1 MIISLINGA
10 ALLLALC
17 WLHAF
22 ITRRWD
28 RDSIAIQLVL
38 GLLFGAICVIG
49 MLNPISPEPGIF
61 FDGRSV
67 VLSMAALFNG
77 PLVAGVAGLI
87 AGIYRIWMGGS
98 GMAFGLAEIC
108 LSILFGLLYR
118 HGSLSGKLA
127 IGPWQ
132 LWFLGLLMQVLDML
146 LLPAAQ
152 AASSL
157 EQTAV
162 PLLLVMPVATVV
174 LGLMLK
180 EIEQRQRT
188 ELALQLRESRLRAIT
203 EAIPDT
209 LLVLDEDGLYLEVTP
224 SKKEA
229 HNDVL
234 TARIGQSVHDVL
246 PQSEAERFM
255 EFIRQTLASD
265 HPQLI
270 EYTRQNADGIKVLEG
285 HAQRLDIQLNGKQ
298 AVVVLA
304 RDITQRVDDEH
315 ELRIAAAAFETQ
327 QGMIITDEFNRILR
341 VNQAFST
348 ITGYSREEAVGQRTS
363 LLSSGRQSLAFYQ
376 SMWQQLRAVDR
387 WQGEIWNRRKNG
399 EIFPEWLSISAVRNT
414 QGQVINYVASIDDTS
429 ERKAAEE
436 RIQRLAFFDGLTN
449 LPNRSLLLDRLQH
462 ALDGC
467 VRNGEC
473 AALMFLDLD
482 GFKNINDLHGH
493 HIGDKVLC
501 LAAARLNGAV
511 RVSDTVARLGGDE
524 FVVLLEHLNK
534 QPEQA
539 AMQVEHVTTL
549 LLTTLAAPYQVDELE
564 LRSSASIGVTLF
576 NDGSCSIDELM
587 QRADLSMY
595 EAKAAG
601 KHTVRFFDPRM
612 QEAVS
617 ERLNLE
623 QDIRRGLLSEEFI
636 PYLQPQ
642 LDDTGRLVGAEVLA
656 RWQHPKRGLLS
667 PAAFVEVAEH
677 AGLIET
683 LDLQMLQKACHQ
695 LAMWR
700 RQSATASLS
709 LSVNLSARLLYQT
722 NFVERVLQ
730 ILGQSGADPHRL
742 KLELTETLLLD
753 DLPGAVIRI
762 CELKAYGI
770 RFSIDDFGT
779 GYSSLAYLQQLSLDQ
794 LKIDQSFVRELPG
807 DSNSL
812 AIVRAICALASS
824 LQLEVIAEGVE
835 SHEQYVALQELGCRS
850 FQGYLFGRPMP
861 LIEFERLLPTTTV
874 KVESEGSMLF
884 ATPSAMGETEHI
896 VNTPITN
903 RCQNIF
909 AD

>member
-17 WLHAF
+17 WMHAF
-22 ITRRWD
+22 ITRRWNK
-28 RDSIAIQLVL
+28 RSTAIQMVL
-38 GLLFGAICVIG
+38 GLLFGAICLIS
-49 MLNPISPEPGIF
+49 MLNPISPEPGMY

-67 VLSMAALFNG
+67 VLCMAALFNG
-77 PLVAGVAGLI
+77 PLVACIAGLI
-87 AGIYRIWMGGS
+87 AGIYRIWVGGS
-98 GMAFGLAEIC
+98 GMAFGLVEIG

-118 HGSLSGKLA
+118 HYSLKGKLT

-132 LWFLGLLMQVLDML
+132 LWVLGLLMQVLDML

-152 AASSL
+152 ASSTQ
-157 EQTAV
+157 EQAAV
-162 PLLLVMPVATVV
+162 PLLLVMPVATVI

-180 EIEQRQRT
+180 EIEQRKRT

-229 HNDVL
+229 HSDVL

-246 PQSEAERFM
+246 PQNEAERFM
-255 EFIRQTLASD
+255 EFIRQTLASER
-265 HPQLI
+265 PQRI
-270 EYTRQNADGIKVLEG
+270 EYIRQSADGIKILEG

-298 AVVVLA
+298 AVVVIA
-304 RDITQRVDDEH
+304 RDVTQRIDDEH

-348 ITGYSREEAVGQRTS
+348 ITGYSTEEAVGQRTS

-376 SMWQQLRAVDR
+376 SMWEQLKAADR

-399 EIFPEWLSISAVRNT
+399 EIFPQWLSISAVRNT

-436 RIQRLAFFDGLTN
+436 RIQRLAFFDGLTD

-462 ALDGC
+462 VLDGC
-467 VRNGEC
+467 VTSGEC

-501 LAAARLNGAV
+501 LAAERLNGVV
-511 RVSDTVARLGGDE
+511 RVSNTVARLGGDE

-539 AMQVEHVTTL
+539 AIQVEHITAL
-549 LLTTLAAPYQVDELE
+549 LLATLAEPYQIDGLE
-564 LRSSASIGVTLF
+564 LHSSASIGVTLF
-576 NDGSCSIDELM
+576 NDESCSIDELM

-642 LDDTGRLVGAEVLA
+642 LDDIGCLVGAEVLA

-667 PAAFVEVAEH
+667 PAAFVEVAEL

-683 LDLQMLQKACHQ
+683 LDMQMLQKACHQ
-695 LAMWR
+695 LALWS

-709 LSVNLSARLLYQT
+709 LSVNLSARLLYQK
-722 NFVERVLQ
+722 NFVEQVFQTLER
-730 ILGQSGADPHRL
+730 SGADPHRL

-753 DLPGAVIRI
+753 DLPSAIARI
-762 CELKAYGI
+762 CELKAHGI

-794 LKIDQSFVRELPG
+794 LKIDQSFVRELPR
-807 DSNSL
+807 DKNSL
-812 AIVRAICALASS
+812 AIIRSICALASS

-835 SHEQYVALQELGCRS
+835 THEQYIALLELGCQS

-861 LIEFERLLPTTTV
+861 MTEFERLIPTNV
-874 KVESEGSMLF
+874 
-884 ATPSAMGETEHI
+884 
-896 VNTPITN
+896 VNNTYN
-903 RCQNIF
+903 KM
-909 AD
+909 

>member
-10 ALLLALC
+10 TLLLALC
-17 WLHAF
+17 WMHAF

-28 RDSIAIQLVL
+28 KQSTAIQLVL
-38 GLLFGAICVIG
+38 GLLFGAICVIS
-49 MLNPISPEPGIF
+49 MLNAISPESGMY

-77 PLVAGVAGLI
+77 PLVACIAGLI
-87 AGIYRIWMGGS
+87 AAIYRIWVGGS
-98 GMAFGLAEIC
+98 GMAFGLVEIG
-108 LSILFGLLYR
+108 LSILFGLFYR
-118 HGSLSGKLA
+118 HYYLSGKIT

-146 LLPAAQ
+146 LLPSAQ

-180 EIEQRQRT
+180 EIEQRKRT

-203 EAIPDT
+203 EAIPDS
-209 LLVLDEDGLYLEVTP
+209 LLVLDEDGLYLEVNP

-229 HNDVL
+229 RGCAL
-234 TARIGQSVHDVL
+234 PARTGQSVHDVL
-246 PQSEAERFM
+246 LQSEAERFM
-255 EFIRQTLASD
+255 GLIRNSLASD
-265 HPQLI
+265 RPQLI
-270 EYTRQNADGIKVLEG
+270 EYTQQNADGIKIFEA
-285 HAQRLDIQLNGKQ
+285 HAKRMDIQFNGKQ

-315 ELRIAAAAFETQ
+315 QLRIAAAAFETQ
-327 QGMIITDEFNRILR
+327 QGMIITDELNRILR

-348 ITGYSREEAVGQRTS
+348 ITGYSSEEAVGQRTS
-363 LLSSGRQSLAFYQ
+363 LFSSGRQSLAFYQ
-376 SMWQQLRAVDR
+376 EMWQQLKAVDR

-399 EIFPEWLSISAVRNT
+399 EIFPQWLSISAVRNT

-429 ERKAAEE
+429 DRKAAEE
-436 RIQRLAFFDGLTN
+436 RIQRLAFFDGLTD
-449 LPNRSLLLDRLQH
+449 LPNRRLLLDRIQH
-462 ALDGC
+462 VLDGC
-467 VRNGEC
+467 VISGEC
-473 AALMFLDLD
+473 AALMFLDLN

-501 LAAARLNGAV
+501 LAAARLNGVV
-511 RVSDTVARLGGDE
+511 RVSNTVARLSGDK

-539 AMQVEHVTTL
+539 ALQIEHVNAL
-549 LLTTLAAPYQVDELE
+549 LLATLAEPYQIDGLE
-564 LRSSASIGVTLF
+564 LHSSVSIGVTLF
-576 NDGSCSIDELM
+576 NDESCSVDELM

-612 QEAVS
+612 REAVS

-623 QDIRRGLLSEEFI
+623 QDIRRGLLSDEFI

-642 LDDTGRLVGAEVLA
+642 LDGKGCLVGAEVLA
-656 RWQHPKRGLLS
+656 RWQHPNRGLLS
-667 PAAFVEVAEH
+667 PAVFIEVAEL

-683 LDLQMLQKACHQ
+683 LDMQMLQKACHQ
-695 LAMWR
+695 LALWS

-709 LSVNLSARLLYQT
+709 LSVNLSARLLYQQ
-722 NFVERVLQ
+722 NFVERVFQTLE
-730 ILGQSGADPHRL
+730 QSGADPKRL

-753 DLPGAVIRI
+753 DLPSAIARI
-762 CELKAYGI
+762 CELKAHGI

-794 LKIDQSFVRELPG
+794 LKIDQSFVRGLPS
-807 DSNSL
+807 DKNSL
-812 AIVRAICALASS
+812 EIIRSICILAGS

-835 SHEQYVALQELGCRS
+835 THEQYIALLELGCQR

-861 LIEFERLLPTTTV
+861 LAEFERLIPTNV
-874 KVESEGSMLF
+874 
-884 ATPSAMGETEHI
+884 
-896 VNTPITN
+896 VNITDN
-903 RCQNIF
+903 KM
-909 AD
+909 

>member
-10 ALLLALC
+10 TLLLALC

-28 RDSIAIQLVL
+28 KHSTAIQLVL

-98 GMAFGLAEIC
+98 GMAFGLAEIF
-108 LSILFGLLYR
+108 LSMVFGLLYR
-118 HGSLSGKLA
+118 HFFLSGKLA

-132 LWFLGLLMQVLDML
+132 LWFLGLLMQVLNML
-146 LLPAAQ
+146 LLPAAH
-152 AASSL
+152 AASSQ
-157 EQTAV
+157 EQAAL
-162 PLLLVMPVATVV
+162 PLLLVMPVATVI

-180 EIEQRQRT
+180 EIEQRKRT

-229 HNDVL
+229 HSGAL

-246 PQSEAERFM
+246 PHSEAERFM
-255 EFIRQTLASD
+255 DFIRQTLASD
-265 HPQLI
+265 RPQLI
-270 EYTRQNADGIKVLEG
+270 EYTRQSTDGIKILEG
-285 HAQRLDIQLNGKQ
+285 HAQRLDIRINGKQ

-304 RDITQRVDDEH
+304 RDVTQRVDYEH

-341 VNQAFST
+341 VNQAFSA
-348 ITGYSREEAVGQRTS
+348 ITGYSSDEAVGQRTS
-363 LLSSGRQSLAFYQ
+363 LLSSGRQSVAFYQ
-376 SMWQQLRAVDR
+376 SMWQQLKAEDR

-436 RIQRLAFFDGLTN
+436 RIQHLAFFDGLTD

-462 ALDGC
+462 VLDGC
-467 VRNGEC
+467 VRSGEC

-501 LAAARLNGAV
+501 LAAARLNGVV

-539 AMQVEHVTTL
+539 AMQVEHITTL
-549 LLTTLAAPYQVDELE
+549 LLATLAEPYQIDGLE
-564 LRSSASIGVTLF
+564 LHSSASIGVTLF
-576 NDGSCSIDELM
+576 NDESCSIDELM

-601 KHTVRFFDPRM
+601 KHTARFFDPRM

-623 QDIRRGLLSEEFI
+623 QDIRRGLLSDEFI

-642 LDDTGRLVGAEVLA
+642 FDEKGCLIGAEVLA

-667 PAAFVEVAEH
+667 PAAFVEVAEL

-683 LDLQMLQKACHQ
+683 LDMQMLQKACHQ
-695 LAMWR
+695 LALWS
-700 RQSATASLS
+700 RQSATALLS
-709 LSVNLSARLLYQT
+709 LSVNLSARLLYQK
-722 NFVERVLQ
+722 NFVERVFQTLER
-730 ILGQSGADPHRL
+730 SGADPYRL

-753 DLPGAVIRI
+753 DLPSAIARI
-762 CELKAYGI
+762 CELKAHGI

-807 DSNSL
+807 DTNSL
-812 AIVRAICALASS
+812 AIIRAICALTNS

-835 SHEQYVALQELGCRS
+835 THEQFIALLELGCRS

-861 LIEFERLLPTTTV
+861 LMEFERLIPINTV
-874 KVESEGSMLF
+874 KAESEGPILLE
-884 ATPSAMGETEHI
+884 PSALDAPSTSTI
-896 VNTPITN
+896 
-903 RCQNIF
+903 NI
-909 AD
+909 

>member
-1 MIISLINGA
+1 MNGA

-22 ITRRWD
+22 ILRC
-28 RDSIAIQLVL
+28 RDEHSTAIQLVS
-38 GLLFGAICVIG
+38 GLLFGATCVIG
-49 MLNPISPEPGIF
+49 MLSPISPEPGIF
-61 FDGRSV
+61 FDSRSV
-67 VLSMAALFNG
+67 VLSMVALFSG
-77 PLVAGVAGLI
+77 PLVAGVAGVI
-87 AGIYRIWMGGS
+87 ASIYRLWMGGS
-98 GMAFGLAEIC
+98 GMAYGLAEIG
-108 LSILFGLLYR
+108 LSILLGLSYR
-118 HGSLSGKLA
+118 HFFQRGTFR
-127 IGPWQ
+127 IDPWQ
-132 LWFLGLLMQVLDML
+132 LWIFGLLMSVLDWL
-146 LLPAAQ
+146 LLPATQ
-152 AASSL
+152 AASSR
-157 EQTAV
+157 EQMAV
-162 PLLLVMPVATVV
+162 PLLLVMPIATVV
-174 LGLMLK
+174 LGLMFK
-180 EIEQRQRT
+180 EVAQRKRT

-224 SKKEA
+224 SKEWA
-229 HNDVL
+229 HADAWI
-234 TARIGQSVHDVL
+234 ARIGQRVQEVL
-246 PQSEAERFM
+246 PQREAERFM
-255 EFIRQTLASD
+255 AFIKQTLASD
-265 HPQLI
+265 EPQFI
-270 EYTRQNADGIKVLEG
+270 EYTRQSADGIKVLEG

-304 RDITQRVDDEH
+304 RDITQRVNAEH

-348 ITGYSREEAVGQRTS
+348 ITGYSREEAIGQRTS
-363 LLSSGRQSLAFYQ
+363 LLNSGRQSLAFYQ
-376 SMWQQLRAVDR
+376 SMWQQLKAVDR

-399 EIFPEWLSISAVRNT
+399 EIFPEWLSISAVRNSL
-414 QGQVINYVASIDDTS
+414 GQVINYVASIDDTS

-436 RIQRLAFFDGLTN
+436 RIQRLAFFDGLTD

-467 VRNGEC
+467 VRSGEC

-493 HIGDKVLC
+493 HMGDKVLC

-549 LLTTLAAPYQVDELE
+549 LLATLAAPYQIDGLE

-576 NDGSCSIDELM
+576 NDRSCSIDELM

-612 QEAVS
+612 QEAVIQ
-617 ERLNLE
+617 RLNLE
-623 QDIRRGLLSEEFI
+623 QDIRRGLQSDEFI

-642 LDDTGRLVGAEVLA
+642 LDDTGRLLGAEVLA
-656 RWQHPKRGLLS
+656 RWQHPQRGLLS

-683 LDLQMLQKACHQ
+683 LDLQMLQKACRQ
-695 LAMWR
+695 LALWR
-700 RQSATASLS
+700 RQSAMASLS

-730 ILGQSGADPHRL
+730 LLEQSGADPHRL

-753 DLPGAVIRI
+753 DLPGAIARI
-762 CELKAYGI
+762 SELKAHGI

-794 LKIDQSFVRELPG
+794 LKIDQSFVRELPA
-807 DSNSL
+807 DTNSL
-812 AIVRAICALASS
+812 AIIRAICALASS

-835 SHEQYVALQELGCRS
+835 SQEQYIALLELGCRS

-861 LIEFERLLPTTTV
+861 LIEFERLIPTNTV
-874 KVESEGSMLF
+874 EVESMKPMLLTVL
-884 ATPSAMGETEHI
+884 APG
-896 VNTPITN
+896 
-903 RCQNIF
+903 RQKC
-909 AD
+909 

>member
-10 ALLLALC
+10 TLLLALC

-28 RDSIAIQLVL
+28 KHSTTIQLVL

-67 VLSMAALFNG
+67 VLSVAALFNG

-87 AGIYRIWMGGS
+87 AGFYRIWMGGS
-98 GMAFGLAEIC
+98 GMAFGLVEIG
-108 LSILFGLLYR
+108 LSIVFGLLYR
-118 HGSLSGKLA
+118 HYSLIGKLT

-152 AASSL
+152 AASSQ
-157 EQTAV
+157 EQAAV

-180 EIEQRQRT
+180 EIEQRKRT
-188 ELALQLRESRLRAIT
+188 ELALQLRKSRLRAIT

-229 HNDVL
+229 HSDAL

-246 PQSEAERFM
+246 SQSEAERFM
-255 EFIRQTLASD
+255 DFIRQTLASD
-265 HPQLI
+265 RPQLI
-270 EYTRQNADGIKVLEG
+270 EYTRQSVDGKKILEG

-304 RDITQRVDDEH
+304 RDVTQRVDDEH

-327 QGMIITDEFNRILR
+327 QVMIITDALNRILR

-348 ITGYSREEAVGQRTS
+348 ITGYSSKEAVGQRTS
-363 LLSSGRQSLAFYQ
+363 MLSSGRQSLAFYQ
-376 SMWQQLRAVDR
+376 SMWQQLKAVDR

-399 EIFPEWLSISAVRNT
+399 EIFPQWLSISAVRNT
-414 QGQVINYVASIDDTS
+414 QGKVINYVASIDDTS

-436 RIQRLAFFDGLTN
+436 RIQRLAFFDGLTD

-462 ALDGC
+462 VLDGC
-467 VRNGEC
+467 VSSGEC

-511 RVSDTVARLGGDE
+511 RCSDTVARLGGDE

-549 LLTTLAAPYQVDELE
+549 LLAKLAEPYQIDGLE
-564 LRSSASIGVTLF
+564 LHSSASIGVTLF
-576 NDGSCSIDELM
+576 NDESCSIDELM

-623 QDIRRGLLSEEFI
+623 QDIRRGLMSEEFI

-642 LDDTGRLVGAEVLA
+642 LDDKGCLVGAEVLA
-656 RWQHPKRGLLS
+656 RWQHPQRGLLS
-667 PAAFVEVAEH
+667 PAAFVEVAEL

-683 LDLQMLQKACHQ
+683 LDMQMLQKACHQ
-695 LAMWR
+695 LALWS
-700 RQSATASLS
+700 RQSSTASLS
-709 LSVNLSARLLYQT
+709 LSVNLSARLLYQP

-730 ILGQSGADPHRL
+730 ILEQSGADPHRL

-753 DLPGAVIRI
+753 DLPCAVARI
-762 CELKAYGI
+762 CELKAHGI

-807 DSNSL
+807 DTNSL
-812 AIVRAICALASS
+812 AIIRAICALANS

-835 SHEQYVALQELGCRS
+835 THEQYIALLELGCRS

-861 LIEFERLLPTTTV
+861 LMELERLIPTNTV
-874 KVESEGSMLF
+874 KGESDGHILL
-884 ATPSAMGETEHI
+884 APSAVGAPSTSI
-896 VNTPITN
+896 INL
-903 RCQNIF
+903 
-909 AD
+909 

>member
-1 MIISLINGA
+1 M
-10 ALLLALC
+10 
-17 WLHAF
+17 
-22 ITRRWD
+22 
-28 RDSIAIQLVL
+28 VL
-38 GLLFGAICVIG
+38 GLLFGAICLIS
-49 MLNPISPEPGIF
+49 MLNPISPEPGMY

-77 PLVAGVAGLI
+77 AFVACIAGLI
-87 AGIYRIWMGGS
+87 AGIYRIWLGGI
-98 GMAFGLAEIC
+98 GMAYGLVEIG

-118 HGSLSGKLA
+118 HYSLKGKLT
-127 IGPWQ
+127 IGLWQ
-132 LWFLGLLMQVLDML
+132 LWVLGLLMQILDML

-152 AASSL
+152 ATSTQ
-157 EQTAV
+157 EQAAV
-162 PLLLVMPVATVV
+162 PLLLVMPVATAV

-180 EIEQRQRT
+180 EIEQRKRT

-224 SKKEA
+224 SEKEA
-229 HNDVL
+229 HSDDL
-234 TARIGQSVHDVL
+234 TARIGQSVHDVW

-255 EFIRQTLASD
+255 AFIQQTLASD
-265 HPQLI
+265 RPQRI
-270 EYTRQNADGIKVLEG
+270 EYTRQSADGIKILEG
-285 HAQRLDIQLNGKQ
+285 HSQRLDIQLNGKR

-304 RDITQRVDDEH
+304 RDVTQRVDDEH

-348 ITGYSREEAVGQRTS
+348 ITGYSSKEAVGQRTS
-363 LLSSGRQSLAFYQ
+363 MLSSGRQSLAFYQ
-376 SMWQQLRAVDR
+376 SMWQQLKAVDL

-399 EIFPEWLSISAVRNT
+399 EIFPQWLSISAVRNI
-414 QGQVINYVASIDDTS
+414 QGKVINYVASIDDNS

-436 RIQRLAFFDGLTN
+436 RIQHLAFFDGLTD
-449 LPNRSLLLDRLQH
+449 LPNRRLLLDRLQH
-462 ALDGC
+462 VLDGC
-467 VRNGEC
+467 VSSGEC

-501 LAAARLNGAV
+501 MVAARLNGAV

-549 LLTTLAAPYQVDELE
+549 LLAKLAEPYQIGGLE
-564 LRSSASIGVTLF
+564 LHSSASIGVTLF
-576 NDGSCSIDELM
+576 NDKSYSIDELM

-623 QDIRRGLLSEEFI
+623 QDIRRGLMSEEFI

-642 LDDTGRLVGAEVLA
+642 FDDNGCLIGAEVLA
-656 RWQHPKRGLLS
+656 RWQHPQRGLLS
-667 PAAFVEVAEH
+667 PAAFVEVAEL

-683 LDLQMLQKACHQ
+683 LDMQMLQKACHQ
-695 LAMWR
+695 LALWS

-709 LSVNLSARLLYQT
+709 LSVNLSARLLYQP
-722 NFVERVLQ
+722 NFVERVFQTLER
-730 ILGQSGADPHRL
+730 SGAAPYRL

-753 DLPGAVIRI
+753 DLPGAITRI
-762 CELKAYGI
+762 CELKAHGI

-807 DSNSL
+807 DTNSL
-812 AIVRAICALASS
+812 AIISAICALASS

-835 SHEQYVALQELGCRS
+835 THEQYIALLELGCRS

-861 LIEFERLLPTTTV
+861 LIEFERLLPT
-874 KVESEGSMLF
+874 SM
-884 ATPSAMGETEHI
+884 
-896 VNTPITN
+896 VNNTYN
-903 RCQNIF
+903 
-909 AD
+909 

>member
-17 WLHAF
+17 WMHAF

-28 RDSIAIQLVL
+28 KHSTAIQMVL
-38 GLLFGAICVIG
+38 GLLFGAICLIS
-49 MLNPISPEPGIF
+49 MLNPISPVPGMF

-77 PLVAGVAGLI
+77 PLVACIAGLI
-87 AGIYRIWMGGS
+87 AAIYRIWVGGS
-98 GMAFGLAEIC
+98 GMAFGLVEIG
-108 LSILFGLLYR
+108 LSILFGLFYR
-118 HGSLSGKLA
+118 HYYLSGKIT

-132 LWFLGLLMQVLDML
+132 LWFLGLLMQVLVML

-152 AASSL
+152 AASSQ
-157 EQTAV
+157 EQAAA
-162 PLLLVMPVATVV
+162 PLLLIMPIATVV

-180 EIEQRQRT
+180 EIEQRKRT
-188 ELALQLRESRLRAIT
+188 DFALQLSESRLRAIT

-209 LLVLDEDGLYLEVTP
+209 LLVLDEDGLYLEVNP

-229 HNDVL
+229 RGGAL
-234 TARIGQSVHDVL
+234 PARTGQSVHDVL

-255 EFIRQTLASD
+255 ELIRHSLASD
-265 HPQLI
+265 RPQLI
-270 EYTRQNADGIKVLEG
+270 EYTQQNADGIRIFEA
-285 HAQRLDIQLNGKQ
+285 HAQRMDVQFNGKQ

-315 ELRIAAAAFETQ
+315 QLRIAAAAFETQ
-327 QGMIITDEFNRILR
+327 QGMIITDELNRILR

-348 ITGYSREEAVGQRTS
+348 ITGYSSEEAVGQRTS
-363 LLSSGRQSLAFYQ
+363 LFSSGSHSPEFYQ
-376 SMWQQLRAVDR
+376 NMWQQLKAVDR

-399 EIFPEWLSISAVRNT
+399 EIFPQWLSISAVRNT

-429 ERKAAEE
+429 DRKAAEE
-436 RIQRLAFFDGLTN
+436 RIQRLAFFDGLTD

-462 ALDGC
+462 VLDGC
-467 VRNGEC
+467 VSSGEC
-473 AALMFLDLD
+473 AALMFLDLN

-501 LAAARLNGAV
+501 LAAARLNGVV
-511 RVSDTVARLGGDE
+511 RVSNTVARLSGDK

-539 AMQVEHVTTL
+539 ALQVEHVNAL
-549 LLTTLAAPYQVDELE
+549 LLATMAEPYQIDGLE
-564 LRSSASIGVTLF
+564 VHSSVSIGVTLF
-576 NDGSCSIDELM
+576 NDESCSVDELM
-587 QRADLSMY
+587 QRAELAMY

-623 QDIRRGLLSEEFI
+623 QDIRRGLLSDEFI
-636 PYLQPQ
+636 PYFQPQ
-642 LDDTGRLVGAEVLA
+642 LDCTGRLVGAEVLA
-656 RWQHPKRGLLS
+656 RWQHPQRGLLS
-667 PAAFVEVAEH
+667 PVAFVDVAEH
-677 AGLIET
+677 IGLIET
-683 LDLQMLQKACHQ
+683 LDLQMLQKACRQ
-695 LAMWR
+695 LALWHH
-700 RQSATASLS
+700 QSDSASLS
-709 LSVNLSARLLYQT
+709 LSVNLSARLLYES

-730 ILGQSGADPHRL
+730 IVEESGVNPHKL
-742 KLELTETLLLD
+742 KFELTETLLLD
-753 DLPGAVIRI
+753 DLTCAVSKM
-762 CELKAYGI
+762 CELKAHGI

-794 LKIDQSFVRELPG
+794 LKIDQSFVRGLPS
-807 DSNSL
+807 DKNSL
-812 AIVRAICALASS
+812 EIIRSICILASS

-835 SHEQYVALQELGCRS
+835 NHEQYIALRELGCQT

-861 LIEFERLLPTTTV
+861 LIEFEHLLPTSIV
-874 KVESEGSMLF
+874 KV
-884 ATPSAMGETEHI
+884 
-896 VNTPITN
+896 
-903 RCQNIF
+903 
-909 AD
+909 

>member
-1 MIISLINGA
+1 MIIDFMNGA

-22 ITRRWD
+22 ILRC
-28 RDSIAIQLVL
+28 RDEHSTAIQLVS
-38 GLLFGAICVIG
+38 GLLFGATCVIG
-49 MLNPISPEPGIF
+49 MLSPISPEPGIF
-61 FDGRSV
+61 FDSRSV
-67 VLSMAALFNG
+67 VLSMVALFSG
-77 PLVAGVAGLI
+77 PLVAGVAGVI
-87 AGIYRIWMGGS
+87 ASIYRLWMGGS
-98 GMAFGLAEIC
+98 GMAYGLAEIG
-108 LSILFGLLYR
+108 LSILLGLSYR
-118 HGSLSGKLA
+118 HFFQRGTFR
-127 IGPWQ
+127 IDPWQ
-132 LWFLGLLMQVLDML
+132 LWIFGLLMSVLDWL
-146 LLPAAQ
+146 LLPATQ
-152 AASSL
+152 AASSR
-157 EQTAV
+157 EQMAV
-162 PLLLVMPVATVV
+162 PLLLVMPIATVV
-174 LGLMLK
+174 LGLMFK
-180 EIEQRQRT
+180 EVAQRKRT

-224 SKKEA
+224 SKEWA
-229 HNDVL
+229 HADAWI
-234 TARIGQSVHDVL
+234 ARIGQRVQEVL
-246 PQSEAERFM
+246 PQREAERFM
-255 EFIRQTLASD
+255 AFIKQTLASD
-265 HPQLI
+265 EPQFI
-270 EYTRQNADGIKVLEG
+270 EYTRQSADGIKVLEG

-304 RDITQRVDDEH
+304 RDITQRVNAEH

-348 ITGYSREEAVGQRTS
+348 ITGYSREEAIGQRTS
-363 LLSSGRQSLAFYQ
+363 LLNSGRQSLAFYQ
-376 SMWQQLRAVDR
+376 SMWQQLKAVDR

-399 EIFPEWLSISAVRNT
+399 EIFPEWLSISAVRNSL
-414 QGQVINYVASIDDTS
+414 GQVINYVASIDDTS

-436 RIQRLAFFDGLTN
+436 RIQRLAFFDGLTD

-467 VRNGEC
+467 VRSGEC

-493 HIGDKVLC
+493 HMGDKVLC

-549 LLTTLAAPYQVDELE
+549 LLATLAAPYQIDGLE

-576 NDGSCSIDELM
+576 NDRSCSIDELM

-612 QEAVS
+612 QEAVIQ
-617 ERLNLE
+617 RLNLE
-623 QDIRRGLLSEEFI
+623 QDIRRGLQSDEFI

-642 LDDTGRLVGAEVLA
+642 LDDTGRLLGAEVLA
-656 RWQHPKRGLLS
+656 RWQHPQRGLLS

-683 LDLQMLQKACHQ
+683 LDLQMLQKACRQ
-695 LAMWR
+695 LALWR
-700 RQSATASLS
+700 RQSAMASLS

-730 ILGQSGADPHRL
+730 LLEQSGADPHRL

-753 DLPGAVIRI
+753 DLPGAIARI
-762 CELKAYGI
+762 SELKAHGI

-794 LKIDQSFVRELPG
+794 LKIDQSFVRELPA
-807 DSNSL
+807 DTNSL
-812 AIVRAICALASS
+812 AIIRAICALASS

-835 SHEQYVALQELGCRS
+835 SQEQYIALLELGCRS

-861 LIEFERLLPTTTV
+861 LIEFERLIPTNTV
-874 KVESEGSMLF
+874 EVESMKPMLLTVL
-884 ATPSAMGETEHI
+884 APG
-896 VNTPITN
+896 
-903 RCQNIF
+903 RQKC
-909 AD
+909 

>member
-10 ALLLALC
+10 TLLLALC

-28 RDSIAIQLVL
+28 RHNTAIQLVL
-38 GLLFGAICVIG
+38 GLLFGAICVIA

-87 AGIYRIWMGGS
+87 AGFYRIWIGGS
-98 GMAFGLAEIC
+98 GMAFGLVEIG

-118 HGSLSGKLA
+118 HYSLIGKLT

-152 AASSL
+152 AASSQ
-157 EQTAV
+157 EQAAL
-162 PLLLVMPVATVV
+162 PLLLVMPVATVI

-180 EIEQRQRT
+180 EIEQRKRT
-188 ELALQLRESRLRAIT
+188 ELALQLRKSRLRAIT

-229 HNDVL
+229 HSDALN
-234 TARIGQSVHDVL
+234 ARIGQSVHDVL
-246 PQSEAERFM
+246 SQSEAERFM
-255 EFIRQTLASD
+255 DFIRQTLASD
-265 HPQLI
+265 KPQLI
-270 EYTRQNADGIKVLEG
+270 EYTRQSTDGIKILEG

-304 RDITQRVDDEH
+304 RDVTQRVDDEH

-348 ITGYSREEAVGQRTS
+348 ITGYSSEEAVGQRTS
-363 LLSSGRQSLAFYQ
+363 MLSSGRQSLAFYQ
-376 SMWQQLRAVDR
+376 SMWQQLKAVDR

-399 EIFPEWLSISAVRNT
+399 EIFPQWLSISAVRNT
-414 QGQVINYVASIDDTS
+414 QGKVINYVASIDDTS

-436 RIQRLAFFDGLTN
+436 RIQRLAFFDGLTD

-462 ALDGC
+462 VLDGC
-467 VRNGEC
+467 VSSGEY

-549 LLTTLAAPYQVDELE
+549 LLAKLAETYQIDGLE
-564 LRSSASIGVTLF
+564 LHSSASIGVTLF
-576 NDGSCSIDELM
+576 NDESCSIDELM

-623 QDIRRGLLSEEFI
+623 QDIRRGLMSEEFI

-642 LDDTGRLVGAEVLA
+642 LDDKGCLVGAEVLA
-656 RWQHPKRGLLS
+656 RWQHPQRGLLS
-667 PAAFVEVAEH
+667 PAAFVEVAEL

-683 LDLQMLQKACHQ
+683 LDMQMLQKACHQ
-695 LAMWR
+695 LALWS

-709 LSVNLSARLLYQT
+709 LSVNLSARLLYQP
-722 NFVERVLQ
+722 NFVERVFQTLER
-730 ILGQSGADPHRL
+730 SGAAPHRL

-753 DLPGAVIRI
+753 DLPGAIARI
-762 CELKAYGI
+762 CELKAHGI

-807 DSNSL
+807 DTNSL
-812 AIVRAICALASS
+812 AIISAICALASS

-835 SHEQYVALQELGCRS
+835 THEQYIALLELGCRS

-861 LIEFERLLPTTTV
+861 LIEFERLIPASIV
-874 KVESEGSMLF
+874 KVEVQ
-884 ATPSAMGETEHI
+884 P
-896 VNTPITN
+896 
-903 RCQNIF
+903 RCF
-909 AD
+909 

>member
-1 MIISLINGA
+1 MIVSLINGVT
-10 ALLLALC
+10 LLLALC

-22 ITRRWD
+22 ITRRWNKH
-28 RDSIAIQLVL
+28 SPAIQLVL

-61 FDGRSV
+61 FDGRNV

-77 PLVAGVAGLI
+77 PLVATVAGLI

-98 GMAFGLAEIC
+98 GTTLGLVEIS
-108 LSILFGLLYR
+108 LSILLGLCYR
-118 HGSLSGKLA
+118 NFYLRGMLN

-132 LWFLGLLMQVLDML
+132 LWCLGVLMQILSML
-146 LLPAAQ
+146 LLFAAQ
-152 AASSL
+152 AAL
-157 EQTAV
+157 IQEQA
-162 PLLLVMPVATVV
+162 PASLLLVMPIATIV

-180 EIEQRQRT
+180 DIDQRKKIE
-188 ELALQLRESRLRAIT
+188 LSLQLRESRLSAIT

-209 LLVLDEDGLYLEVTP
+209 LLVLDEDGLYLEVAP
-224 SKKEA
+224 AKKEM
-229 HNDVL
+229 HSSVL
-234 TARIGQSVHDVL
+234 IARIGQNVHDVL
-246 PQSEAERFM
+246 LKKEAERFM
-255 EFIRQTLASD
+255 AFIRQTLASNS
-265 HPQLI
+265 PQFI
-270 EYTRQNADGIKVLEG
+270 EYTLHCIDGIKVFEG
-285 HAQRLDIQLNGKQ
+285 HARRLGIQLNGKQ

-304 RDITQRVDDEH
+304 RDVTQRVDDEQ

-348 ITGYSREEAVGQRTS
+348 ITGYSSEEAVGQKTS
-363 LLSSGRQSLAFYQ
+363 LLSSERQSPAFYQ
-376 SMWQQLRAVDR
+376 SMWQQLKATDR

-414 QGQVINYVASIDDTS
+414 QGEVINYVASIDDTS

-436 RIQRLAFFDGLTN
+436 RIQHLAFFDGLTD

-467 VRNGEC
+467 ARSGEC

-493 HIGDKVLC
+493 HIGDKVLR
-501 LAAARLNGAV
+501 LAAVRLKNSV
-511 RVSDTVARLGGDE
+511 LVSDTVARLGGDE

-539 AMQVEHVTTL
+539 AMQVEQATTL
-549 LLTTLAAPYQVDELE
+549 LLATLAMPYQIDGLE

-576 NDGSCSIDELM
+576 NDGSCSIDELV

-595 EAKAAG
+595 EAKVAG
-601 KHTVRFFDPRM
+601 KNTVRFFDPRM
-612 QEAVS
+612 QEAIS
-617 ERLNLE
+617 DRLNLE

-642 LDDTGRLVGAEVLA
+642 LDENGRIVGAEVLA
-656 RWQHPKRGLLS
+656 RWQHPQRGLIS
-667 PAAFVEVAEH
+667 PATFVQVAEQ

-683 LDLQMLQKACHQ
+683 LDMQMLHKTCHQ
-695 LAMWR
+695 LALWR
-700 RQSATASLS
+700 YQPTKELLT

-722 NFVERVLQ
+722 NFVDRVLRK
-730 ILGQSGADPHRL
+730 LRQSGADPRRL

-753 DLPGAVIRI
+753 DLPGAVARI
-762 CELKAYGI
+762 CELKAHGI

-779 GYSSLAYLQQLSLDQ
+779 GYSSLAYLQKLSLDQ
-794 LKIDQSFVRELPG
+794 LKIDQSFVSELPG

-812 AIVRAICALASS
+812 AIIRAICALGNS

-835 SHEQYVALQELGCRS
+835 SNEQYIALLELGCRR

-861 LIEFERLLPTTTV
+861 LNEFEHLLPTSIK
-874 KVESEGSMLF
+874 KVESKGSLF
-884 ATPSAMGETEHI
+884 
-896 VNTPITN
+896 
-903 RCQNIF
+903 
-909 AD
+909 

>member
-10 ALLLALC
+10 TLLLALC

-28 RDSIAIQLVL
+28 KHSTAIQLVL

-87 AGIYRIWMGGS
+87 AGFYRIWMGGS
-98 GMAFGLAEIC
+98 GMAFGLVEIG
-108 LSILFGLLYR
+108 LSIVFGLLYR
-118 HGSLSGKLA
+118 HYSLIGKLT

-132 LWFLGLLMQVLDML
+132 LWILGLLMQVLDML
-146 LLPAAQ
+146 LLPAVQ

-162 PLLLVMPVATVV
+162 PLLLVMPVATVI

-180 EIEQRQRT
+180 EIEQRKRT
-188 ELALQLRESRLRAIT
+188 ELDLQLRESRLRAIT

-229 HNDVL
+229 HSGAL

-246 PQSEAERFM
+246 PHSEAERFM
-255 EFIRQTLASD
+255 DFIRQTLASD
-265 HPQLI
+265 RPQLI
-270 EYTRQNADGIKVLEG
+270 EYTRQSTDGIKILEG
-285 HAQRLDIQLNGKQ
+285 HAQRLDIRLNGKQ

-304 RDITQRVDDEH
+304 RDVTQRVDYEH

-341 VNQAFST
+341 VNQAFSA
-348 ITGYSREEAVGQRTS
+348 ITGYSSDEAVGQRTS
-363 LLSSGRQSLAFYQ
+363 LLSSGRQSVAFYQ
-376 SMWQQLRAVDR
+376 SMWQQLKAEDR

-436 RIQRLAFFDGLTN
+436 RIQHLAFFDGLTD

-462 ALDGC
+462 VLDGC
-467 VRNGEC
+467 VRSGEC

-549 LLTTLAAPYQVDELE
+549 LLATLSEPYQIDGLE

-576 NDGSCSIDELM
+576 NDSSCSIDELM

-601 KHTVRFFDPRM
+601 KNTVRFFDPRM
-612 QEAVS
+612 QEAIS

-623 QDIRRGLLSEEFI
+623 QDIRRGLMSEEFI

-642 LDDTGRLVGAEVLA
+642 LDDKGCLVGAEVLA
-656 RWQHPKRGLLS
+656 RWQHPQRGLLS
-667 PAAFVEVAEH
+667 PAAFVEVAEL

-695 LAMWR
+695 LALWSH
-700 RQSATASLS
+700 QSATASLS
-709 LSVNLSARLLYQT
+709 LSVNLSARLLYKP

-730 ILGQSGADPHRL
+730 ILEQSGADPHRL

-753 DLPGAVIRI
+753 DLPCAVARI
-762 CELKAYGI
+762 CELKAHGI

-807 DSNSL
+807 DTNSL
-812 AIVRAICALASS
+812 AIIRAICALANS

-835 SHEQYVALQELGCRS
+835 TNEQYIALLELGCRS

-861 LIEFERLLPTTTV
+861 LMELERLIPTNTA
-874 KVESEGSMLF
+874 KVESEGPILLE
-884 ATPSAMGETEHI
+884 PSAVGAPSTSI
-896 VNTPITN
+896 INL
-903 RCQNIF
+903 
-909 AD
+909 

>member
-1 MIISLINGA
+1 MIINLINGA

-28 RDSIAIQLVL
+28 EHRTAIQLVS
-38 GLLFGAICVIG
+38 GLLFGATCVIG

-61 FDGRSV
+61 FDGRNV
-67 VLSMAALFNG
+67 VLSMTALFSG

-98 GMAFGLAEIC
+98 GMAYGLAEIGLAILLG
-108 LSILFGLLYR
+108 LSYR
-118 HGSLSGKLA
+118 HFFQRGTFR
-127 IGPWQ
+127 IDPWQ
-132 LWFLGLLMQVLDML
+132 LWIFGLLMSVLDLL
-146 LLPAAQ
+146 LLPAAH
-152 AASSL
+152 AASSR
-157 EQTAV
+157 EQMAV
-162 PLLLVMPVATVV
+162 PLLLVMPIATVV

-180 EIEQRQRT
+180 EIAQRKRT

-209 LLVLDEDGLYLEVTP
+209 LMLLDEDGLYLEVTP
-224 SKKEA
+224 SKTETHTDA
-229 HNDVL
+229 L
-234 TARIGQSVHDVL
+234 TTRIGQSVHNVL
-246 PQSEAERFM
+246 PQSEAERFTVL
-255 EFIRQTLASD
+255 IRQTLASD
-265 HPQLI
+265 SPQFI
-270 EYTRQNADGIKVLEG
+270 EYTRQSADGIKVLEG

-315 ELRIAAAAFETQ
+315 ELRVAAVAFETQ

-348 ITGYSREEAVGQRTS
+348 ITGYSREEAIGQRTS

-376 SMWQQLRAVDR
+376 SMWQQLKAVDR

-399 EIFPEWLSISAVRNT
+399 EIFPVWLSISAVRNA

-436 RIQRLAFFDGLTN
+436 RIQRLAFFDGLTD

-462 ALDGC
+462 ALDSC
-467 VRNGEC
+467 VRSGEC

-482 GFKNINDLHGH
+482 GFKNINDLRGH
-493 HIGDKVLC
+493 HMGDKVLC
-501 LAAARLNGAV
+501 LAATRLNGAV

-549 LLTTLAAPYQVDELE
+549 LLATLAAPYQIDGLE

-576 NDGSCSIDELM
+576 NDRSCSIDELM

-617 ERLNLE
+617 ARLNLE
-623 QDIRRGLLSEEFI
+623 QDIRRGLGSEEFI

-656 RWQHPKRGLLS
+656 RWQHPQRGLLS

-683 LDLQMLQKACHQ
+683 LDLQMLQKACRQ
-695 LAMWR
+695 LALWR

-730 ILGQSGADPHRL
+730 LLEQSGADPHRL

-753 DLPGAVIRI
+753 DLPGAIARI
-762 CELKAYGI
+762 SELKAHGI

-794 LKIDQSFVRELPG
+794 LKIDQSFVRELPT
-807 DSNSL
+807 DTNSL
-812 AIVRAICALASS
+812 AIVRAICTLASS
-824 LQLEVIAEGVE
+824 LKLEVIAEGVE
-835 SHEQYVALQELGCRS
+835 SHEQYMALLELGCRS

-861 LIEFERLLPTTTV
+861 LSEFEYLLPT
-874 KVESEGSMLF
+874 
-884 ATPSAMGETEHI
+884 
-896 VNTPITN
+896 NTPEVEGIEPVSLTSA
-903 RCQNIF
+903 QG
-909 AD
+909 ADA

>member
-17 WLHAF
+17 WMHAF

-28 RDSIAIQLVL
+28 KRSTAIQMVL
-38 GLLFGAICVIG
+38 GLLFGAICLIS
-49 MLNPISPEPGIF
+49 MLNPISPEPGMY

-77 PLVAGVAGLI
+77 PLVACIAGLI
-87 AGIYRIWMGGS
+87 AGIYRIWVGGS
-98 GMAFGLAEIC
+98 GMAFGLVEIG

-118 HGSLSGKLA
+118 HYSLKGKLA

-132 LWFLGLLMQVLDML
+132 LWVLGLLMQVLDML

-152 AASSL
+152 ASSTQ
-157 EQTAV
+157 EQAAV
-162 PLLLVMPVATVV
+162 PLLLVMPVATVI

-180 EIEQRQRT
+180 EIEQRKRT
-188 ELALQLRESRLRAIT
+188 ELALELRESRLRAIT

-229 HNDVL
+229 HSDVL

-255 EFIRQTLASD
+255 EFIRQTLASER
-265 HPQLI
+265 PQRI
-270 EYTRQNADGIKVLEG
+270 EYIRQSADGIKILEG

-298 AVVVLA
+298 AVVVIA
-304 RDITQRVDDEH
+304 RDVTQRVDDEH

-348 ITGYSREEAVGQRTS
+348 ITGYSTEEAVGQRTS

-376 SMWQQLRAVDR
+376 SMWEQLKAADR

-399 EIFPEWLSISAVRNT
+399 EIFPQWLSISAVRNA

-436 RIQRLAFFDGLTN
+436 RIQRLAFFDGLTD

-462 ALDGC
+462 VLDGC
-467 VRNGEC
+467 VTSGEC

-501 LAAARLNGAV
+501 LAAERLNGVV
-511 RVSDTVARLGGDE
+511 RVSNTVARLGGDE

-539 AMQVEHVTTL
+539 AIQVEHITAL
-549 LLTTLAAPYQVDELE
+549 LLATLAEPYQIDGLE
-564 LRSSASIGVTLF
+564 LHSSASIGVTLF
-576 NDGSCSIDELM
+576 NDETCSIDELM

-642 LDDTGRLVGAEVLA
+642 LDDKGCLVGAEVLA

-667 PAAFVEVAEH
+667 PAAFVEVAEL

-683 LDLQMLQKACHQ
+683 LDMQMLQKACHQ
-695 LAMWR
+695 LALWS

-709 LSVNLSARLLYQT
+709 LSVNLSARLLYQK
-722 NFVERVLQ
+722 NFVEQVFQTLAR
-730 ILGQSGADPHRL
+730 SGADPHRL

-753 DLPGAVIRI
+753 DLPSAIARI
-762 CELKAYGI
+762 CELKALGI

-794 LKIDQSFVRELPG
+794 LKIDQSFVRELPR
-807 DSNSL
+807 DKNSL
-812 AIVRAICALASS
+812 AIIRSICALASS

-835 SHEQYVALQELGCRS
+835 THEQYIALLELGCKS

-861 LIEFERLLPTTTV
+861 LTEFQRLLPTSILNAEV
-874 KVESEGSMLF
+874 QHLCF
-884 ATPSAMGETEHI
+884 LPRQA
-896 VNTPITN
+896 
-903 RCQNIF
+903 Q
-909 AD
+909 

>member
-1 MIISLINGA
+1 MIISLINEA

-22 ITRRWD
+22 ITRHWD
-28 RDSIAIQLVL
+28 KHSIAIQLVL
-38 GLLFGAICVIG
+38 GLLFGAICVIS
-49 MLNPISPEPGIF
+49 MLNPISPDPGIF

-77 PLVAGVAGLI
+77 PVVAGVAGLI
-87 AGIYRIWMGGS
+87 AGIYRIWVGGI
-98 GMAFGLAEIC
+98 GMAFGLVEIG
-108 LSILFGLLYR
+108 LSILFGLFYR
-118 HGSLSGKLA
+118 HYSLSGKLT

-152 AASSL
+152 AASSQ
-157 EQTAV
+157 EQAAV
-162 PLLLVMPVATVV
+162 PLLLVMPIATVV

-180 EIEQRQRT
+180 EIEQRKRT

-229 HNDVL
+229 HIGAL

-246 PQSEAERFM
+246 PQSEAELFM
-255 EFIRQTLASD
+255 DFIRQTLASD
-265 HPQLI
+265 RPQLI
-270 EYTRQNADGIKVLEG
+270 EYTRQSSDGLKILEG

-304 RDITQRVDDEH
+304 RDVTQRVDDEH

-327 QGMIITDEFNRILR
+327 QGLIITDEFNRILR
-341 VNQAFST
+341 VNQAFSA
-348 ITGYSREEAVGQRTS
+348 ITGYSSEEAVGQRTS
-363 LLSSGRQSLAFYQ
+363 MLSSGRQSLAFYQ
-376 SMWQQLRAVDR
+376 SMWQQLKAADR

-399 EIFPEWLSISAVRNT
+399 EIFPEWLSISAVRNN
-414 QGQVINYVASIDDTS
+414 QGQVINYVASIDDNS

-436 RIQRLAFFDGLTN
+436 RIQRLAFFDGLTD

-462 ALDGC
+462 VMDGC
-467 VRNGEC
+467 VSSGEC
-473 AALMFLDLD
+473 AALMLLDLD

-539 AMQVEHVTTL
+539 AMQAEHVTTL
-549 LLTTLAAPYQVDELE
+549 LLATLAEPYQIDGLE

-576 NDGSCSIDELM
+576 NDSSCSKDELM

-601 KHTVRFFDPRM
+601 KHTARFFDPRM
-612 QEAVS
+612 QEAIS
-617 ERLNLE
+617 KRLNLE
-623 QDIRRGLLSEEFI
+623 QDIRRGLISEEFI

-642 LDDTGRLVGAEVLA
+642 LDDKGCLVGAEILA
-656 RWQHPKRGLLS
+656 RWQHPQRGLLS
-667 PAAFVEVAEH
+667 PAAFVEVAEL

-683 LDLQMLQKACHQ
+683 LDMQMLQKACHQ
-695 LAMWR
+695 LALWS

-709 LSVNLSARLLYQT
+709 LSVNLSARLLYQP
-722 NFVERVLQ
+722 NFVERVFQTLER
-730 ILGQSGADPHRL
+730 SGADPNRL

-753 DLPGAVIRI
+753 DLPRAIARI
-762 CELKAYGI
+762 CELKAHGI

-794 LKIDQSFVRELPG
+794 LKIDQSFVRELPSG
-807 DSNSL
+807 TNSL
-812 AIVRAICALASS
+812 AIIRAICALASS
-824 LQLEVIAEGVE
+824 LNLEVIAEGVE
-835 SHEQYVALQELGCRS
+835 THEQYTALLDLGCQS

-861 LIEFERLLPTTTV
+861 VTEFERLLPT
-874 KVESEGSMLF
+874 S
-884 ATPSAMGETEHI
+884 I
-896 VNTPITN
+896 VNSEVQHLCFFSKASAVGADEHLGNKPKTN
-903 RCQNIF
+903 PSS
-909 AD
+909 D

>member
-1 MIISLINGA
+1 LIISLINGA

-17 WLHAF
+17 WMHAF

-28 RDSIAIQLVL
+28 KHSTAIQLVL
-38 GLLFGAICVIG
+38 GLLFGAICVIA

-98 GMAFGLAEIC
+98 GMAFGLVEIG

-118 HGSLSGKLA
+118 HYSLNGKLT

-180 EIEQRQRT
+180 EIEQRKRT
-188 ELALQLRESRLRAIT
+188 ELALQLRESHLRAIT

-224 SKKEA
+224 SKKDA
-229 HNDVL
+229 HSGAL

-255 EFIRQTLASD
+255 DFIRQTLASD

-270 EYTRQNADGIKVLEG
+270 EYTRQSADGVKILEG
-285 HAQRLDIQLNGKQ
+285 HAQRLDVQLNGKQ

-304 RDITQRVDDEH
+304 RDVTQRVNDEH

-341 VNQAFST
+341 VNHAFST

-376 SMWQQLRAVDR
+376 SMWQQLKAVDR

-436 RIQRLAFFDGLTN
+436 RIQRLAFFDGLTD

-467 VRNGEC
+467 VRNGDC

-482 GFKNINDLHGH
+482 GFKNINDMHGH

-501 LAAARLNGAV
+501 IAAARLIGAV

-534 QPEQA
+534 QPQQA
-539 AMQVEHVTTL
+539 AMQVEQITTSL
-549 LLTTLAAPYQVDELE
+549 LATLAAPYQIDGLE

-576 NDGSCSIDELM
+576 NDGSYSIDELM

-617 ERLNLE
+617 KRLNLE
-623 QDIRRGLLSEEFI
+623 QEIRRGLLSEEFI

-656 RWQHPKRGLLS
+656 RWQHPQRGLLS

-677 AGLIET
+677 TGLSET

-695 LAMWR
+695 LALWQQ
-700 RQSATASLS
+700 QSAMASLS

-730 ILGQSGADPHRL
+730 ILKQSGADPHRL

-753 DLPGAVIRI
+753 DLPGAIARI
-762 CELKAYGI
+762 CELKAHGI

-812 AIVRAICALASS
+812 AIVRAICALAGS

-835 SHEQYVALQELGCRS
+835 SHEQHIALRELGCRS

-861 LIEFERLLPTTTV
+861 LIEFERLMLTHSV
-874 KVESEGSMLF
+874 KVESEVSM
-884 ATPSAMGETEHI
+884 
-896 VNTPITN
+896 V
-903 RCQNIF
+903 
-909 AD
+909 